1 MDVRT
6 VIQKIL
12 DDTLRSS
19 IKRDILFST
28 SIPTPK
34 R

>member
-12 DDTLRSS
+12 DDTLLPYGVLSNHLR
-19 IKRDILFST
+19 RVDAD
-28 SIPTPK
+28 
-34 R
+34 